1 MGEKKEMRYDL
12 SDNQQA
18 KEASDFLAASMMRD
32 KIVEIKIVRQR
43 RSLKANAYLHLLLQ
57 IFGSEF
63 GYSLAEAKTIYKRDV
78 APGIFVYYK
87 NDQPFI
93 RSSADLTSKEIA
105 DSIEQLKKYSAEN
118 GLVLPEPND
127 EEKLRYYERQV
138 ERSSKY
144 L

>member
-1 MGEKKEMRYDL
+1 MRYDL
-12 SDNQQA
+12 TDAGQYDDA
-18 KEASDFLAASMMRD
+18 IKFIHDCFARD
-32 KIVEIKIVRQR
+32 KTIEIKVVRPK
-43 RSLKANAYLHLLLQ
+43 RSLRANAYLHLLLQ

-78 APGIFVYYK
+78 APNIYVYYK
-87 NDQPFI
+87 NDMPFI
-93 RSSADLTSKEIA
+93 RSSADLTSKEIS

-127 EEKLRYYERQV
+127 EEKLRYYEKQIQSN
-138 ERSSKY
+138 ERY

>member
-1 MGEKKEMRYDL
+1 MRYDL

-32 KIVEIKIVRQR
+32 KIVEIKVVRQR

-93 RSSADLTSKEIA
+93 RSSADLTSKEIS
-105 DSIEQLKKYSAEN
+105 DSIEQLKRYSAEN
-118 GLVLPEPND
+118 GLVLPEPEN
-127 EEKLRYYERQV
+127 EEMIRHYEKQIQTNERY
-138 ERSSKY
+138 